1 MYFITGV
8 DTDIGKTYVTKGL
21 ALSFDKRGK
30 KVGVFKPLQSSAIK
44 TENGYVAPDLK
55 AVQDLSKNIR
65 TKCSYIFEGDVSPA
79 LAARLANQK
88 IEIEK
93 IRKDIIAFSN
103 DNDITFVE
111 GAGGIMAPA
120 TDEYLCADIIKALN
134 IPIIIVTVPFLG
146 RLNHT
151 LLTISYAQNLG
162 LKIKG
167 IIINKVPF
175 ETNDLATK
183 HFIDELSRYTNV
195 PVLGQIHNTEEFNL
209 DEFDKINL

>member
-21 ALSFDKRGK
+21 ALSFDNRGK

-55 AVQDLSKNIR
+55 AVQDLSNNIR

-93 IRKDIIAFSN
+93 IRKDFIEFSN
-103 DNDITFVE
+103 ENDITFVE